1 MSKEIKSIEDAL
13 TLRLGRLVKEN
24 VELEQLLDQLTD
36 EHNEVVRQLHGQEKR
51 KNESSAKPTLGQIQK
66 MSDRCDELEA
76 ENKQLRKYAMSID
89 CFIKDKEFYM
99 PQKTPC
105 PYIEGH
111 PFVCSAS
118 CLECNSC
125 LRVLDGSGVVCEQV
139 LNGSN
144 IGYLKPCPPRQTDS
158 E

>member
-1 MSKEIKSIEDAL
+1 MSKEIKTMEDAL
-13 TLRLGRLVKEN
+13 LLRLGKIVKEN
-24 VELEQLLDQLTD
+24 VELEQRIDQLMND
-36 EHNEVVRQLHGQEKR
+36 YNEVVHQLQEQEKH
-51 KNESSAKPTLGQIQK
+51 KNESPAKPTLDQIQK
-66 MSDRCDELEA
+66 MSARCDELEA
-76 ENKQLRKYAMSID
+76 ENNQLKKYAMSID
-89 CFIKDKEFYM
+89 YFIKDKELYM

-111 PFVCSAS
+111 PFVYSAS
-118 CLECNSC
+118 CLKCNSC